1 MRERSGKKEGLEPY
15 PQVDD
20 TGEATMADLPGAIS
34 GELVDPRTHG
44 DLKPIEPGRENRDPV
59 IRDPYDP

>member
-1 MRERSGKKEGLEPY
+1 LRERSGKKEGLEPY

-44 DLKPIEPGRENRDPV
+44 NPKPIKPE
-59 IRDPYDP
+59 